1 MTRHDCSPLPA
12 ALPLPPRVDLDRAA
26 QWDYRPDEQALF
38 TDALVW
44 RRAQGI
50 VPATAA
56 SFDLHLLVI
65 DAQKDFCFPEGA
77 LYVGG
82 RSGRGAVEDNK
93 RLSSWIYR
101 HLVAVNTM
109 TTTLDTH
116 LPYQIFFAPFW
127 VDGDGQPLHAH
138 TVLTTSDVVEGR
150 ALPNPDLAWQ
160 FHGGDY
166 EWLKRQCAFYCA
178 SLEKG
183 GLYDLYL
190 WPPHCLLGSDGH
202 ALAGVIHEAHLF
214 HAYTRGAQAWTEIKG
229 DNPLTENYSILR
241 PEVLD
246 TFDGG
251 VLAHKNTRFIERL
264 LAADA
269 IVVAGQ
275 ASSHCVRSSVDDL
288 RREIEARDPALA
300 AKVYL
305 LADCMSAV
313 TVPDGQGGFLADFT
327 VQAAEAEERFAA
339 AGMHVVRSTDPL
351 ESWPGLAE
359 RWRRHTAK
367 TAYAER

>member
-1 MTRHDCSPLPA
+1 MTTDDHTRIPA
-12 ALPLPPRVDLDRAA
+12 ALPLPPRVELDHAA
-26 QWDYRPDEQALF
+26 RWDYRPDQEALF
-38 TDALVW
+38 RDAYAW
-44 RRAQGI
+44 RRDQSITLAK
-50 VPATAA
+50 AD

-65 DAQKDFCFPEGA
+65 DAQKDFCFPEGT

-82 RSGRGAVEDNK
+82 RSGVGAIEDNK
-93 RLSSWIYR
+93 RLVSWIYR
-101 HLVAVNTM
+101 HLAAINTM

-127 VDGDGQPLHAH
+127 VDSDGQPLHAH
-138 TVLTTSDVVEGR
+138 TILTTSDVVEGR
-150 ALPNPDLAWQ
+150 ARPNPALAWWL
-160 FHGGDY
+160 HDGDD
-166 EWLKRQCAFYCA
+166 EWLRRQCAFYCA

-183 GLYDLYL
+183 GQYELYL

-214 HAYTRGAQAWTEIKG
+214 HAYTRGVQAWTEIKG
-229 DNPLTENYSILR
+229 DNALTENYSILR

-251 VLAHKNTRFIERL
+251 VLARKNTRFIERL
-264 LAADA
+264 LASDA

-288 RREIEARDPALA
+288 LHEIQERDPALA

-313 TVPDGQGGFLADFT
+313 TVPDGHGGFLADFT
-327 VQAAEAEERFAA
+327 VQAAEAAQRFAA
-339 AGMHVVRSTDPL
+339 AGVHIVRSTDPL

-359 RWRRHTAK
+359 RWAAAQHENRVS
-367 TAYAER
+367 